1 MDKLFSSWESVLG
14 TMMMTFLAYIS
25 IVILLRVS
33 GKRTLSKMNA
43 FDFIV
48 TIALG
53 SALASVSTNK
63 SVTLAD
69 GLAVFGVLIFMQFL
83 LTWLSARIRSFKKII
98 TSKPSMLLYK
108 GQLLEENMRKER
120 VTVEE
125 INNSARKKGYSNLDE
140 LDIVILETTG
150 EITIIKDLSEPADTV
165 RDVERE
171 A

>member
-1 MDKLFSSWESVLG
+1 MDKIFSSWESVLG
-14 TMMMTFLAYIS
+14 TMLLTFLAYVS

-53 SALASVSTNK
+53 SALASVSTSK

-69 GLAVFGVLIFMQFL
+69 GLAVFSVLIFMQFV
-83 LTWLSARIRSFKKII
+83 LTWLSVRIRSFKKII
-98 TSKPSMLLYK
+98 TSQPSMLLYK
-108 GQLLEENMRKER
+108 GELLHENMKRER
-120 VTVEE
+120 ITIEE
-125 INNSARKKGYSNLDE
+125 LSNSARQKGYSNLNE

-150 EITIIKDLSEPADTV
+150 DITIIKDLAEQADTLKGV
-165 RDVERE
+165 SRS
-171 A
+171 